1 MLRKQLTDITTYW
14 NAFSAIFG
22 SIGSIGSSGS
32 YGFIKFDKMGTLQLA
47 ILALLLLLTI
57 NKVPDV
63 GICRRKAMTGLG
75 SPHLDIG
82 ESVRISILHSPF
94 SDSIK
99 LDFKEM
105 L

>member
-1 MLRKQLTDITTYW
+1 MDDKVLTTLLPSSAVQP
-14 NAFSAIFG
+14 AFIVGQDKPETSSNLIFTVTMAS
-22 SIGSIGSSGS
+22 SI
-32 YGFIKFDKMGTLQLA
+32 KPQRTV
-47 ILALLLLLTI
+47 

-63 GICRRKAMTGLG
+63 GISRGKAMTGLG

-82 ESVRISILHSPF
+82 ESARISIFNSPF

-105 L
+105 LKI